1 MGSVPQSRHTTYL
14 HTEHGDVYPHYQRLV
29 LRAVTLHIYIT
40 RWCVSLLSAT
50 IPQGRHTAYLQN
62 TVMCILIISNYS
74 SEPSHCIPTEHGDV
88 YPHYQRLFWPG
99 SNSFVHLTYIYR
111 RKNFTFFFSEAR
123 LFTVRYAWFS
133 VCSSSL
139 TLNWTQRIISV
150 AELLKAPGLFNFRGC
165 ERSSS
170 GSTRKGGG

>member
-1 MGSVPQSRHTTYL
+1 MY
-14 HTEHGDVYPHYQRLV
+14 
-29 LRAVTLHIYIT
+29 
-40 RWCVSLLSAT
+40 
-50 IPQGRHTAYLQN
+50 
-62 TVMCILIISNYS
+62 ILIISDYS
-74 SEPSHCIPTEHGDV
+74 SRPSHCIPTEHGDV

-170 GSTRKGGG
+170 GSRRKRRRLKLRNTENNWKVVLHEENWSAGPGDWRNRVLEVTALALPIKTFSSPDLQNIVCKFSIQWKILN